1 MSIGGGRRINL
12 DQLLSVL
19 DDVLN
24 LGGKAQRYDLDT
36 KLRGSV
42 PQLDSMAVVSLVAAL
57 EEQFGVEFP
66 ENKLDGAVFETVGTL
81 FATVSTLVSPSG
93 DRFLSHFIVA
103 ASWIQRT
110 TTRIAAPRPSRKLR
124 LLSGSP
130 GS

>member
-81 FATVSTLVSPSG
+81 FASVSTLVSPSG
-93 DRFLSHFIVA
+93 D
-103 ASWIQRT
+103 
-110 TTRIAAPRPSRKLR
+110 
-124 LLSGSP
+124 
-130 GS
+130 

>member
-1 MSIGGGRRINL
+1 MSIGGAHKINL

-42 PQLDSMAVVSLVAAL
+42 PQLDSMAVVSLVAL

-66 ENKLDGAVFETVGTL
+66 ENKLDGAVFETVGSL
-81 FATVSTLVSPSG
+81 FATVSTLVSPPG
-93 DRFLSHFIVA
+93 D
-103 ASWIQRT
+103 
-110 TTRIAAPRPSRKLR
+110 
-124 LLSGSP
+124 
-130 GS
+130 